1 VSPTA
6 REVKGPDPSRDK
18 VNRQAP
24 VSWFQIFTLQS
35 CDEVAI
41 IGIEASALG
50 RKTQDATVWKCPL
63 YSHIL
68 FRVCLRSHS
77 CVAQYRREVGG
88 STLLISNQT
97 PRISHR
103 GFAAFPSEATAAGDA
118 LVSVLTDLAVG
129 LNMLLC
135 GKYMSYLQPPAVP

>member
-1 VSPTA
+1 MHL
-6 REVKGPDPSRDK
+6 ECKGSLT
-18 VNRQAP
+18 VCTWNRP
-24 VSWFQIFTLQS
+24 EPL
-35 CDEVAI
+35 
-41 IGIEASALG
+41 IEL
-50 RKTQDATVWKCPL
+50 T
-63 YSHIL
+63 
-68 FRVCLRSHS
+68 

-97 PRISHR
+97 PRISYR